1 MSFQNNQDIP
11 GVPNL
16 VNEPQAD
23 YEKAELDL
31 LREGIR
37 RSHQERFLFTTM
49 LYKVQQTLKKA
60 IIVHKPDNL
69 TK

>member
-1 MSFQNNQDIP
+1 MPFQKNQEIP
-11 GVPNL
+11 DVPNL

-23 YEKAELDL
+23 YEKAEVDL

-49 LYKVQQTLKKA
+49 LYKIQQTLKKA
-60 IIVHKPDNL
+60 IIIHKPDNL
-69 TK
+69 SK